1 MAYSFYNQNMST
13 LSNILII
20 HAALDKGETADTTAL
35 DKGETADTTETTAD
49 TTETTA
55 DTTALDKGE
64 TADTTADT
72 TETTTDTTETTA
84 DTTALDKGE
93 ISDTTAFTIPREV
106 MSRVMKTDYGK
117 FVVTNSIPCL
127 RVVLEDGTISSAKV
141 ASDGVVIL
149 TAPAKGKLIIDGTLD
164 IECNY

>member
-1 MAYSFYNQNMST
+1 MAYSFQNPYMST

-20 HAALDKGETADTTAL
+20 HATLDKGETADTTAL
-35 DKGETADTTETTAD
+35 DKGEIS
-49 TTETTA
+49 

-64 TADTTADT
+64 TADTTDT
-72 TETTTDTTETTA
+72 TAETTA
-84 DTTALDKGE
+84 
-93 ISDTTAFTIPREV
+93 DTTAFTIPREV

-127 RVVLEDGTISSAKV
+127 RVVLADGTISSAKV
-141 ASDGVVIL
+141 TSDGVVTL

>member
-20 HAALDKGETADTTAL
+20 HAALDKGETADTT
-35 DKGETADTTETTAD
+35 D
-49 TTETTA
+49 
-55 DTTALDKGE
+55 
-64 TADTTADT
+64 
-72 TETTTDTTETTA
+72 TTDTT
-84 DTTALDKGE
+84 
-93 ISDTTAFTIPREV
+93 AFSIPREV
-106 MSRVMKTDYGK
+106 MARIMKTSYGK

-127 RVVLEDGTISSAKV
+127 RVVLADGTISSAKV
-141 ASDGVVIL
+141 TSDGVVAL

>member
-1 MAYSFYNQNMST
+1 MAYSFQNPYMST

-20 HAALDKGETADTTAL
+20 HATLDKGEAADTTALDKGETADTTALDKVETADTTVLDKVETADTTAL
-35 DKGETADTTETTAD
+35 DKGETADTTDT

-55 DTTALDKGE
+55 
-64 TADTTADT
+64 
-72 TETTTDTTETTA
+72 ETT
-84 DTTALDKGE
+84 
-93 ISDTTAFTIPREV
+93 DTTAFTIPREV

-127 RVVLEDGTISSAKV
+127 RVVLEDGTISSASV
-141 ASDGVVIL
+141 TSNGDVTL
-149 TAPAKGKLIIDGTLD
+149 TAPATGKLIIDGTLD

>member
-1 MAYSFYNQNMST
+1 MAYSFRNKNMST

-20 HAALDKGETADTTAL
+20 HAALDKGETADTAETTA
-35 DKGETADTTETTAD
+35 GITTETTAGI
-49 TTETTA
+49 TT
-55 DTTALDKGE
+55 DTTALDIGE
-64 TADTTADT
+64 TADTTA
-72 TETTTDTTETTA
+72 
-84 DTTALDKGE
+84 
-93 ISDTTAFTIPREV
+93 FTIPTEV
-106 MSRVMKTDYGK
+106 MARVMKTSYGK

-141 ASDGVVIL
+141 TSDGVVTL

>member
-1 MAYSFYNQNMST
+1 MAYSFHNQNMST

-20 HAALDKGETADTTAL
+20 HAALDKGKTADTT
-35 DKGETADTTETTAD
+35 KTTAGI
-49 TTETTA
+49 TT
-55 DTTALDKGE
+55 
-64 TADTTADT
+64 
-72 TETTTDTTETTA
+72 
-84 DTTALDKGE
+84 
-93 ISDTTAFTIPREV
+93 DTTAFTIPHEV

-141 ASDGVVIL
+141 SSDGVVTL

>member
-20 HAALDKGETADTTAL
+20 HASLDKGETTDTT
-35 DKGETADTTETTAD
+35 ETTAGITTETTAD

-55 DTTALDKGE
+55 DTTALDKG
-64 TADTTADT
+64 
-72 TETTTDTTETTA
+72 
-84 DTTALDKGE
+84 K

-106 MSRVMKTDYGK
+106 MTRVMKTDYGK

-127 RVVLEDGTISSAKV
+127 RVVLADGTISSAKV
-141 ASDGVVIL
+141 SSDGVVTL
-149 TAPAKGKLIIDGTLD
+149 TAPATGKLIIDGTLD